1 MRVESLH
8 IYPIKSARVLDVDQ
22 AQVQPWGLAGDR
34 RWGVV
39 DEAGNRIAAWRHP
52 ALLQVVSEPTPDG
65 LQLHGPGRPLFVP
78 FPDPAVRMPVSHS
91 RLDTA
96 ALAGRQASEWFSE
109 LLGRPARL
117 VWLDDPRLRP
127 VSQAHGGQ
135 TGDFL
140 TLADATPVL
149 LTSLASLAQLTD
161 WIAETAAVRRE
172 PAPGPLPMSR
182 FRPNVVI
189 DGTLPFAE
197 DGWTGLRLGS
207 VEFRFGE
214 LCDRCVMTT
223 IDQDD
228 LSRSQEPMR
237 TLARRRRWS
246 GQTWFGVRL
255 IPVGSGVLRVGEAVE
270 PLAGP

>member
-1 MRVESLH
+1 VRVESLH
-8 IYPIKSARVLDVDQ
+8 IYPIKSARVLDVNQ
-22 AQVQPWGLAGDR
+22 ARVQPWGLAGDR
-34 RWGVV
+34 RWAVV
-39 DEAGNRIAAWRHP
+39 DEAGNRIAAWKYP
-52 ALLQVVSEPTPDG
+52 ALLRAVADPTPDG
-65 LQLHGPGRPLFVP
+65 LQLHGPGWPLFVP
-78 FPDPAVRMPVSHS
+78 FPDPAVRMPVSHT

-96 ALAGRQASEWFSE
+96 ALAGPQASDWFSE

-127 VSQAHGGQ
+127 VSQAHGGEP
-135 TGDFL
+135 GDAL
-140 TLADATPVL
+140 TLADAGPVL
-149 LTSLASLAQLTD
+149 LTSVASLAQLND
-161 WIAETAAVRRE
+161 WIAETAAARGE
-172 PAPGPLPMSR
+172 PGPGLIPMSR

-189 DGTLPFAE
+189 DGELPFAE
-197 DGWTGLRLGS
+197 DGWSRLRLGS

-228 LSRSQEPMR
+228 LSRGQEPMR

-255 IPVGSGVLRVGEAVE
+255 IPVSSGVLGVGDAVQAL
-270 PLAGP
+270 PGP